1 MKIEIR
7 EISFAYHAGE
17 PVLDHATALPQENS
31 ISILAGVNGCGKS
44 TLLKTAAGI
53 LRPNSGSILLDGIPL
68 KQIPPRE
75 VARNLAYLPQNPL
88 VPESFTVEELLS
100 CARYPHQSSAA
111 VNRKII
117 SESMETLGITA
128 LAQRQLSQLSGG
140 EKQRVFLSFVLIRQ
154 AKVWLL
160 DEPFSALDPAAFRE
174 LFELLIKLKQ
184 QHALTV
190 VIVLHDINRAL
201 AYGERIIGMKNG
213 KINFDLPADSAI
225 AQIRQLYDLPESA
238 LQCKPVFL

>member
-1 MKIEIR
+1 MKIELR
-7 EISFAYHAGE
+7 EISFAYRPGKM
-17 PVLDHATALPQENS
+17 VLDHAATTPQENS

-53 LRPNSGSILLDGIPL
+53 LRPDSGNILLDGVPL
-68 KQIPPRE
+68 KQIHPRE
-75 VARNLAYLPQNPL
+75 LARNLAYLPQNPP
-88 VPESFTVEELLS
+88 VPESFTVEELLA
-100 CARYPHQSSAA
+100 CARYPHQSSGA

-117 SESMETLGITA
+117 SESMEILGITA

-140 EKQRVFLSFVLIRQ
+140 EKQRVFLSFILARQ

-174 LFELLIKLKQ
+174 LFDLLIKAKQ
-184 QHALTV
+184 QHSITV

-201 AYGERIIGMKNG
+201 TYGERIIGMKNG
-213 KINFDLPADSAI
+213 KISFDLPTDSAI
-225 AQIRQLYDLPESA
+225 TQIGQLYDLPDSA
-238 LQCKPVFL
+238 LQYKPVFL